1 MGVVSAGA
9 LTRVAFLGD
18 YLPRQCGVATFT
30 TDLCEAISERFDSLD
45 CLVVAVNDRAEGYDY
60 PGRVKFEIAERDL
73 QDYAHAAEYLNIS
86 KVDVVCVQHEFGIYG
101 GKAGSHLLTLLR
113 GLRMPVV
120 TTLHTVLRTPNRE
133 QREVMEQLVE
143 LSARLVVMTEMGR
156 DLLLEVYGVA
166 AEKIVLVAHG
176 IPDVALSDPDLSK
189 KQFGLDGRTVLL
201 TFGLLSP
208 GKGIEH
214 VIDALPE
221 IIEAEPNVTYV
232 VLGATH
238 PNLRKRD
245 GEAYRLSL
253 QRRAE
258 ARGVADHVTF
268 YDQFVSHEQLLE
280 FIAATDLYVT
290 PYLNEEQITSGTLA
304 YAFGAGK
311 AVVSTPYWH
320 ARELLANGRGM
331 LVPFG
336 DAGAIAEAAK
346 NYLGDAETLRRTREE
361 AHRLG
366 REMIWPRAAE
376 RYVAA
381 FGAACAE
388 AVGPAVAIAAEGRPY
403 QLPPLN
409 LSHVA
414 TLTDDTGILQH
425 AIYTVP
431 RYREGHTTDD
441 NARALI
447 LSYWLQE
454 MSGAEVA
461 KIQTRAARYLAF
473 LWEAFDWETAKFRNF
488 YSYDRQWLDEPGASD
503 VADARALWALGT
515 ALGRRGENDGFRA
528 LAKELFDRA
537 LPGAAEFTS
546 PRAWAFTLLAI
557 HEYLR
562 KSTTDQTAYGVRDV
576 LTAKLVDVFERVAG
590 DEWRWFEEGLAYD
603 NAVLSHA
610 LILSGR
616 WTPDKR
622 ALEIGL
628 DSLGWLAEN
637 QTSAAGYFSPIG
649 SEGFFLRGGK
659 RAQFD
664 QQPLE
669 SQSMISACLEAYRVT
684 RDRRWW
690 REARRA
696 FEWFLGQ
703 NDLGLS
709 LYDSSTGGC
718 RDGLH
723 ADRVNGNQGAEST
736 LAFHLSLAEMRMA
749 SVGISLSD
757 ELEA

>member
-1 MGVVSAGA
+1 MKKI
-9 LTRVAFLGD
+9 AFLGD
-18 YLPRQCGVATFT
+18 YLPRQCGIATFT
-30 TDLCEAISERFDSLD
+30 TDLCDAIAARFEDIE

-60 PGRVKFEIAERDL
+60 PARVKFEIDERDL
-73 QDYAHAAEYLNIS
+73 ESYRRAAEFLNIS
-86 KVDVVCVQHEFGIYG
+86 KVDLLCVQHEFGIYG
-101 GKAGSHLLTLLR
+101 GKSGSHLLTLLR
-113 GLRMPVV
+113 AVRMPVV
-120 TTLHTVLRTPNRE
+120 TTLHTVLRAPNRE
-133 QREVMEQLVE
+133 QREVMDQIVE
-143 LSARLVVMTEMGR
+143 VSARLVVMTELGR
-156 DLLLEVYGVA
+156 EMLRDVYGVDDA
-166 AEKIVLVAHG
+166 KIVVVAHG
-176 IPDVALSDPDLSK
+176 IPDVAQSDPADSK
-189 KQFGLDGRTVLL
+189 AQFGLEGRKVLL
-201 TFGLLSP
+201 TFGLISP

-214 VIDALPE
+214 VIDALPA
-221 IIEAEPNVTYV
+221 IIAEHPEVTYV

-253 QRRAE
+253 QRRVE
-258 ARGVADHVTF
+258 DRDVTDHVVF
-268 YDQFVSHEQLLE
+268 YDQFVELDQLLE
-280 FIAATDLYVT
+280 FLGATDIYVT

-304 YAFGAGK
+304 YAFGAGN

-320 ARELLANGRGM
+320 ARELLADGRGI

-336 DAGAIAEAAK
+336 EADALARGVNE
-346 NYLGDAETLRRTREE
+346 YLGDPDLLRRTRES

-376 RYVAA
+376 RYVET
-381 FGAACAE
+381 FGGAAATRAE
-388 AVGPAVAIAAEGRPY
+388 LTTDERPY

-425 AIYTVP
+425 AVYTVP

-441 NARALI
+441 NARAII
-447 LSYWLQE
+447 LVYWLE
-454 MSGAEVA
+454 ETSGAEVA
-461 KIQTRAARYLAF
+461 KIQMRAARYLAF
-473 LWEAFDWETAKFRNF
+473 LWEAFDWETGRFRNF
-488 YSYDRQWLDEPGASD
+488 FSYDRRWLDEPGDSD

-515 ALGRRGENDGFRA
+515 ALGRRGENEGFRA
-528 LAKELFDRA
+528 LAKELFERA
-537 LPGAAEFTS
+537 LPGAADFPS
-546 PRAWAFTLLAI
+546 PRAWAFVLLAI

-562 KSTTDQTAYGVRDV
+562 KNPGDGPVHELRDA
-576 LTAKLVDVFERVAG
+576 LTAKLVAAFELVAG
-590 DEWRWFEEGLAYD
+590 DGWRWFEQGLYYD

-616 WTPDKR
+616 WTPNAR

-628 DSLGWLAEN
+628 DSLAWLAEV
-637 QTSAAGYFSPIG
+637 QTSAAGYFSPVG
-649 SEGFFLRGGK
+649 SDGFFVRGGE

-684 RDRRWW
+684 GNERWW

-696 FEWFLGQ
+696 FEWFLGR
-703 NDLGLS
+703 NDLGLP
-709 LYDSSTGGC
+709 LYDFSTGGC

-723 ADRVNGNQGAEST
+723 ADRVNENQGAEST

-757 ELEA
+757 ELEG

>member
-1 MGVVSAGA
+1 M
-9 LTRVAFLGD
+9 
-18 YLPRQCGVATFT
+18 
-30 TDLCEAISERFDSLD
+30 D

-60 PGRVKFEIAERDL
+60 PERVRFEIDERDL
-73 QDYAHAAEYLNIS
+73 QSYQRAAEYLNIS
-86 KVDVVCVQHEFGIYG
+86 QVDVVCVQHEFGIYG
-101 GKAGSHLLTLLR
+101 GKSGSHLLTLLR

-120 TTLHTVLRTPNRE
+120 TTLHTVLRSPNRE

-143 LSARLVVMTEMGR
+143 VSARLVVMTEMGR
-156 DLLLEVYGVA
+156 DLLREVYGVA
-166 AEKIVLVAHG
+166 AEKVALVAHG
-176 IPDVALSDPDLSK
+176 IPDVALTDPDLSK

-221 IIEAEPNVTYV
+221 IIEEHPKVTYV

-258 ARGVADHVTF
+258 ARGVAEHVTF
-268 YDQFVSHEQLLE
+268 YDQFVSLEQLLE
-280 FIAATDLYVT
+280 FIGATDLYVT

-320 ARELLANGRGM
+320 ARELLADGRGM

-336 DAGAIAEAAK
+336 DGGAIAGAVK
-346 NYLGDAETLRRTREE
+346 TFLGDPELLRRTREE

-366 REMIWPRAAE
+366 RKMIWPRAAE
-376 RYVAA
+376 HYVEA
-381 FGAACAE
+381 FAAACRE
-388 AVGPAVAIAAEGRPY
+388 AVVEVPDERPY
-403 QLPPLN
+403 LLPPLN
-409 LSHVA
+409 LSHVV

-425 AIYTVP
+425 AVYTVP

-441 NARALI
+441 NARAII
-447 LSYWLQE
+447 LAYWLE
-454 MSGAEVA
+454 ETSGSEVL

-473 LWEAFDWETAKFRNF
+473 LWEAFDWETGRFRNF
-488 YSYDRQWLDEPGASD
+488 YSYDRRWLDEPGASD

-515 ALGRRGENDGFRA
+515 ALGRRGENEGFRA

-537 LPGAAEFTS
+537 LPGAADFPS

-562 KSTTDQTAYGVRDV
+562 KNADDGAALELRSL
-576 LTAKLVDVFERVAG
+576 LTAKLVDVYERVAG
-590 DEWRWFEEGLAYD
+590 DGWCWFEEALAYD
-603 NAVLSHA
+603 NAVMPHA

-628 DSLGWLAEN
+628 ESLGWLAAV
-637 QTSAAGYFSPIG
+637 QTSEVGYFSPVG
-649 SEGFFLRGGK
+649 SNGFYPRGGE

-669 SQSMISACLEAYRVT
+669 SQSMISACLEAHRLT
-684 RDRRWW
+684 GDERWW
-690 REARRA
+690 REARKA
-696 FEWFLGQ
+696 FEWFLGS
-703 NDLGLS
+703 NDLGVP
-709 LYDSSTGGC
+709 LYDSATGGC

-723 ADRVNGNQGAEST
+723 ADRTNENQGAEST